1 MVYVLLGKGFEEM
14 ELVGP
19 VDILRRGGVEVK
31 VAGIGGLSAEGCN
44 GITVAA
50 DMAVEDVVLA
60 GGDMLV
66 LPGGLGGMQQIE
78 GSETAMKLVRQ
89 AAADENMWLAAICA
103 SPTIFGRAGIL
114 QGKKAVCY
122 PGLEGKLTGAQPQ
135 MDQHFVVDG
144 KLITGRA
151 PGAAVPFGFA
161 LLTALKGEETAAQVR
176 AEMYV

>member
-1 MVYVLLGKGFEEM
+1 MVYVLLGNGFEEL
-14 ELVGP
+14 ETIAP
-19 VDILRRGGVEVK
+19 VDILRRGGVDVK
-31 VAGIGGLSAEGCN
+31 IAGIGGMSAVGCN

-50 DMAVEDVVLA
+50 DMAVEDVA
-60 GGDMLV
+60 MAAGDMLV
-66 LPGGLGGMQQIE
+66 LPGGLGDMKEIE

-89 AAADENMWLAAICA
+89 AAADESMWLSAICA

-122 PGLEGKLTGAQPQ
+122 PGLEGKLTGAEPQ

-161 LLTALKGEETAAQVR
+161 LLTALKGEQVADQVR